1 MEEHSMETDQTTGW
15 LRRVLLADAVVS
27 GATGALL
34 AGGAPFLAGLLAL
47 PEPLLWYV
55 GLLLLPY
62 AAFVA
67 LIATR
72 EQVHRGAVWAI
83 VIINALWAL
92 DSIILLFT
100 GWVAP
105 NLLGYGFIIVQAVV
119 VALFAELQFLALRR
133 APQQAVNA

>member
-1 MEEHSMETDQTTGW
+1 
-15 LRRVLLADAVVS
+15 
-27 GATGALL
+27 
-34 AGGAPFLAGLLAL
+34 
-47 PEPLLWYV
+47 
-55 GLLLLPY
+55 LLPY

-72 EQVHRGAVWAI
+72 GQVHRGAVWAI